1 MGVEKENFESLVDVF
16 QSSIRR
22 NFDAYFAD
30 EDFKMERVNDR
41 KLGEIITY
49 NNLAM
54 ITLTGRGV
62 NVNFKTYFEQSYCR
76 ELIKKV
82 YKEEKY
88 WNDSNFVEDY
98 IKEFCN
104 LVGGSISS
112 LAKKEQNELGKS
124 IPMVLT
130 GFDEIYFPVNKIL
143 SEVVYEWEFT
153 KDHIKF
159 MTRMEIS
166 SLNIDE
172 VYKLFEGAQDA
183 EEVQDLTFL

>member
-1 MGVEKENFESLVDVF
+1 
-16 QSSIRR
+16 
-22 NFDAYFAD
+22 
-30 EDFKMERVNDR
+30 
-41 KLGEIITY
+41 
-49 NNLAM
+49 
-54 ITLTGRGV
+54 
-62 NVNFKTYFEQSYCR
+62 
-76 ELIKKV
+76 
-82 YKEEKY
+82 
-88 WNDSNFVEDY
+88 
-98 IKEFCN
+98 
-104 LVGGSISS
+104 
-112 LAKKEQNELGKS
+112 
-124 IPMVLT
+124 MVLT

>member
-16 QSSIRR
+16 QSSIKR

-82 YKEEKY
+82 
-88 WNDSNFVEDY
+88 
-98 IKEFCN
+98 
-104 LVGGSISS
+104 
-112 LAKKEQNELGKS
+112 
-124 IPMVLT
+124 
-130 GFDEIYFPVNKIL
+130 
-143 SEVVYEWEFT
+143 
-153 KDHIKF
+153 DHF
-159 MTRMEIS
+159 
-166 SLNIDE
+166 
-172 VYKLFEGAQDA
+172 
-183 EEVQDLTFL
+183 

>member
-1 MGVEKENFESLVDVF
+1 MF
-16 QSSIRR
+16 
-22 NFDAYFAD
+22 
-30 EDFKMERVNDR
+30 
-41 KLGEIITY
+41 
-49 NNLAM
+49 
-54 ITLTGRGV
+54 
-62 NVNFKTYFEQSYCR
+62 R
-76 ELIKKV
+76 ELNTLINNELPEQDLDNFSVIIGSNPSQGARSPILWNKV

-88 WNDSNFVEDY
+88 WNDPNFVEDY

-143 SEVVYEWEFT
+143 SEMVYEWEFT
-153 KDHIKF
+153 KGHIKF

-166 SLNIDE
+166 SLNIE
-172 VYKLFEGAQDA
+172 EIFKLFEDAQDA

>member
-1 MGVEKENFESLVDVF
+1 MGDEKEKSESLADVF
-16 QSSIRR
+16 QSSIRK
-22 NFDAYFAD
+22 NFDAYFGD
-30 EDFKMERVNDR
+30 EEFHMERIKDR
-41 KLGEIITY
+41 KLGEEIAY

-62 NVNFKTYFEQSYCR
+62 NVNFKTYFEQSFCR
-76 ELIKKV
+76 DLIKKV

-88 WNDSNFVEDY
+88 WNDPNFVEDY

-143 SEVVYEWEFT
+143 SELTYEWEFT

-166 SLNIDE
+166 ALNIEE
-172 VYKLFEGAQDA
+172 VFKLFEDAQDA
-183 EEVQDLTFL
+183 EQVQDLTFL

>member
-1 MGVEKENFESLVDVF
+1 MGVEKEKFESLAEVF
-16 QSSIRR
+16 QSSIRK
-22 NFDAYFAD
+22 NFDAYFAN
-30 EDFKMERVNDR
+30 EEFKMETVQDR
-41 KLGEIITY
+41 KLGEAISY

-54 ITLTGRGV
+54 ITMTGRGV
-62 NVNFKTYFEQSYCR
+62 NVNFKTYFEQSHCR

-88 WNDSNFVEDY
+88 WGDPNFVEDY

-143 SEVVYEWEFT
+143 SEVVYEWQFT

-166 SLNIDE
+166 ALNIEE
-172 VYKLFEGAQDA
+172 VFKLFEGAQDA
-183 EEVQDLTFL
+183 DEVQDLTFL